1 MAKKIKV
8 SQLKKAVIDCLET
21 YCDEVISE
29 TKSAVDEVTDET
41 LKIVRDHAPADKRKS
56 RRKGKYKRSLKT
68 RTMYE
73 SVTEKK
79 NVIYA
84 SGDEYRLTHLLENG
98 HALAKG
104 GRTAPQP
111 HFKYGDDYA
120 NKELPERIAKRI
132 GGK

>member
-8 SQLKKAVIDCLET
+8 SQLEKAIMNCLET
-21 YCDEVISE
+21 YSDEV
-29 TKSAVDEVTDET
+29 TTAAKSAVDEISDEA
-41 LKIVRDHAPADKRKS
+41 LKIVNDHAPTDKRKIK
-56 RRKGKYKRSLKT
+56 RKGKYKRSLKT

-98 HALAKG
+98 HALTKG

-111 HFKYGDDYA
+111 HFKYGDDYI
-120 NKELPERIAKRI
+120 NKELLKRTIKKI